1 MAGAGDDR
9 RQADL
14 RGEEAARAQ
23 AGGGRGAGLR
33 APVGGLRL
41 DQFLVAS
48 GVAESRR
55 RARELIR
62 RGRVRVNG
70 RRVTRPWWLVFEGDE
85 VRVGDTVLR
94 VVLDDG
100 DR

>member
-1 MAGAGDDR
+1 M
-9 RQADL
+9 
-14 RGEEAARAQ
+14 
-23 AGGGRGAGLR
+23 
-33 APVGGLRL
+33 RL